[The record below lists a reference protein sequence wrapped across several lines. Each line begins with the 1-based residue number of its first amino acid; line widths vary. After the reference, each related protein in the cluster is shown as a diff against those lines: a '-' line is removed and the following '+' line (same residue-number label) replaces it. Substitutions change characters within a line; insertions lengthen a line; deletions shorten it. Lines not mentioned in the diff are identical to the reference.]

1 MVGSGRDMRGPS
13 PRAAYAFS
21 VFLSALL
28 LFDVQFILSKHLLP
42 WFGGA
47 AAVWTTC
54 MLFFQVFLLLGYLY
68 AHLLAGWPPSRQR
81 NVHLLLLG
89 LALVLLLARAA
100 VWPSALTPGD
110 EWKPA
115 SDAWPVAR
123 ILRLLGAAVGLPYLA
138 LASTGPLLQSWYA
151 RLFPEESPY
160 RLYALSNLGSLLGLV
175 GYPLVA
181 EPLLHVSEQASLWTI
196 GFCFFAA
203 ATGAC
208 AWAFAE
214 SRPAPLPATP
224 DSEGDGPG
232 PGLLAL
238 WFGLAAMPSVM
249 LLAVTSQLCQEIAVI
264 PLLWM
269 LPLALYLLSFVLCFE
284 YGRFYRREAILA
296 VLVVAAAGGTLALY
310 RGTNVRA
317 TGQISIFL
325 GVLFAYALGGHGEL
339 ARLKPSP
346 RHLTTFYLVV
356 AAGGA
361 AGGVFAALVA
371 PRIFPA
377 FFELHM
383 ALLAGPV
390 LLLLAVLRDEN
401 SWLNRGPGRL
411 VWALRVSVVAWALA
425 LAVALGIH
433 VEDSFRGAERISR
446 NFYGV
451 LRVLH
456 RDEGTAV
463 EMRQLKHGRIIHGLQ
478 YAHPD
483 RRGDPTSYYG
493 PRTGIGLALERHPR
507 RVADEPLRVGVVG
520 LGVGTLA
527 AYARAG
533 DTFRF
538 YEINP
543 AVIALA
549 QGPTAVFTYLSD
561 ARGKVEVV
569 PGDARLALE
578 REAPEEFDVLAVD
591 AFSSDSIPVH
601 LLTREALG
609 VYLRH
614 LRMPDGIVAFHVSNR
629 FLDLRPVVK
638 GLAGERGLRAALVA
652 WSGQDG
658 AWPLADPLDWPSTLL
673 STWPSDWILVT
684 RESRLL
690 DDPQVAGAAVTM
702 NVSEPGL
709 PVWTDGYSNLLRVIK
724 R

>member
-1 MVGSGRDMRGPS
+1 MRGPS

-54 MLFFQVFLLLGYLY
+54 MLFFQVFLLLGYVY
-68 AHLLAGWPPSRQR
+68 AHLLARFSPARQR
-81 NVHLLLLG
+81 DVHLLLLG
-89 LALVLLLARAA
+89 LALLLLLVRA
-100 VWPSALTPGD
+100 VTWPSSLTPGD
-110 EWKPA
+110 AWKPA
-115 SDAWPVAR
+115 SEASPVAR
-123 ILRLLGAAVGLPYLA
+123 ILWLLTAAVGLPYLA
-138 LASTGPLLQSWYA
+138 LAATGPLLQSWYA
-151 RLFPEESPY
+151 RVFPGESPY
-160 RLYALSNLGSLLGLV
+160 RLYALSNLGSLLGLL

-181 EPLLHVSEQASLWTI
+181 EPLSTVSEQASIWTAAF
-196 GFCFFAA
+196 GVFAA

-208 AWAFAE
+208 AWMFARR
-214 SRPAPLPATP
+214 RPAPVDPVP
-224 DSEGDGPG
+224 EQEGESPG

-284 YGRFYRREAILA
+284 YGRFYRREIMLA
-296 VLVVAAAGGTLALY
+296 VLVVGAIGGTLALY
-310 RGTNVRA
+310 RGTNVGA
-317 TGQISIFL
+317 AGQISIFA
-325 GVLFAYALGGHGEL
+325 GVLFAYGLGGHGEL

-346 RHLTTFYLVV
+346 RHLTTFYMVI

-371 PRIFPA
+371 PQIFPA
-377 FFELHM
+377 FFELHL

-390 LLLLAVLRDEN
+390 LLLLAILRDDT
-401 SWLNRGPGRL
+401 SWLNRGPRRL
-411 VWALRVSVVAWALA
+411 VWALRASVVAWALA

-433 VEDSFRGAERISR
+433 VEDTFRGAERISR

-456 RDEGTAV
+456 RDEGTAAEV
-463 EMRQLKHGRIIHGLQ
+463 RQLKHGRIIHGLQ
-478 YAHPD
+478 YVAPD
-483 RRGDPTSYYG
+483 RRREATSYYG

-507 RVADEPLRVGVVG
+507 RVAGEPLRVGVVG

-527 AYARAG
+527 AYARAA
-533 DTFRF
+533 DVFRF

-543 AVIALA
+543 AVIDLA
-549 QGPTAVFTYLSD
+549 QGPAALFTYLAD
-561 ARGKVEVV
+561 APGDVAIV

-578 REAPEEFDVLAVD
+578 REAPGEFDVLAVD
-591 AFSSDSIPVH
+591 AFSSDAIPVH

-614 LRMPDGIVAFHVSNR
+614 LREPDGVVAFHVSNR

-638 GLAGERGLRAALVA
+638 GLATDRGLRAALFV
-652 WSGQDG
+652 WSG
-658 AWPLADPLDWPSTLL
+658 LDVAGLL
-673 STWPSDWILVT
+673 DQPGDWQSTWPSDWVLVT

-690 DDPQVAGAAVTM
+690 DDAQVAKAAVTLD
-702 NVSEPGL
+702 VGAPGP